1 MPSASEIRLK
11 DPLTDVTRKE
21 RRSLLGVSALGIVM
35 VKTGLV
41 PSKISALGIDFSP
54 TDQKTILRA
63 VAVVVGYF
71 LVAFLLYAA
80 SDFFAWRYALRSAV
94 REAVIKREE
103 EELKGTEDWNRRV
116 ANRVDEVLRQQF
128 GRELEYWGFGI
139 KPVSTL
145 RATFEFILPVLVGTY
160 AIYCLL

>member
-11 DPLTDVTRKE
+11 DPLSDVTRKE

-71 LVAFLLYAA
+71 LVAFLVYAA

-103 EELKGTEDWNRRV
+103 EELKGAEDWNKRV
-116 ANRVDEVLRQQF
+116 ADRVDEVLRHQF
-128 GRELEYWGFGI
+128 GRELEYWRFGI

-160 AIYCLL
+160 AIHCLL